1 MGLIYL
7 HHKPNFK
14 PDALFWK
21 TDPRLQTNQTG
32 TTESKATSEPL
43 MGQVIK
49 FVADFA
55 IDDSS
60 IEITLVHKRR
70 ALENESKEEK
80 MQGKRLIIAS
90 TNCKKKLKSIEVIM
104 IAQLVPQNGVDTVKQ
119 KILERQENENSEL
132 KAFEANEKHAG
143 FLKASKK
150 KKQDKQSFK

>member
-1 MGLIYL
+1 MPSGKQVPCTVRVSVFVIPPIERQQLVSLPLYL
-7 HHKPNFK
+7 ARSPI
-14 PDALFWK
+14 ARK
-21 TDPRLQTNQTG
+21 TSQTG
-32 TTESKATSEPL
+32 ATESRATREPL

-119 KILERQENENSEL
+119 KIPERQENANSEF
-132 KAFEANEKHAG
+132 KALRLTRSMRDF
-143 FLKASKK
+143 
-150 KKQDKQSFK
+150 